1 MRGALVV
8 SLAASCLAWAGGAS
22 GQQLTKTFD
31 YRPKDSIQDVSLV
44 VDDVRIN
51 QVVFRVPKEGAAPA
65 RRSTNEMVVR
75 VDNEGQTPVAVGV
88 AVVVLDESGNIVAAG
103 SGATRMGWV
112 AVGQRIPVS
121 MRLPFVSR
129 NFPKA
134 KKFTITMEVEP
145 KTDSAPSPEASGA
158 P

>member
-1 MRGALVV
+1 MRRALVV
-8 SLAASCLAWAGGAS
+8 SLAVSCLGWTGRAA

-31 YRPKDSIQDVSLV
+31 YKPKDSIQDVSMA
-44 VDDVRIN
+44 VDDVKIN
-51 QVVFRVPKEGAAPA
+51 QVVFRMPKEGEAPT
-65 RRSTNEMVVR
+65 RRSTSEMVVR
-75 VDNEGQTPVAVGV
+75 VDNESQTPVAVGV

-129 NFPKA
+129 NFAKA

-145 KTDSAPSPEASGA
+145 KTGSAPSPEASGA

>member
-1 MRGALVV
+1 MRRALVV
-8 SLAASCLAWAGGAS
+8 SLAVSCLAWAGRAA

-31 YRPKDSIQDVSLV
+31 YKPKDSIQDVSMA
-44 VDDVRIN
+44 VDDVKIN
-51 QVVFRVPKEGAAPA
+51 QVVFRLPKEGEAPT
-65 RRSTNEMVVR
+65 RRSTSEMVVR
-75 VDNEGQTPVAVGV
+75 VDNESQTPVAVGV

-103 SGATRMGWV
+103 SGATRTGWV

-129 NFPKA
+129 NFAKA

-145 KTDSAPSPEASGA
+145 KTGSAPSPEASGA

>member
-1 MRGALVV
+1 MRRTLVV
-8 SLAASCLAWAGGAS
+8 SLAALCLAWVGRAS

-31 YRPKDSIQDVSLV
+31 YKPKDGIQDVSLA
-44 VDDVRIN
+44 VDDVKIN
-51 QVVFRVPKEGAAPA
+51 QVVFRVPKEGDSPA
-65 RRSTNEMVVR
+65 RRSTSEMVVR

-88 AVVVLDESGNIVAAG
+88 AMVVLDDAGNIVAAG

-121 MRLPFVSR
+121 MRLPFISR
-129 NFPKA
+129 NFAKA
-134 KKFTITMEVEP
+134 KKFTITVEVEP
-145 KTDSAPSPEASGA
+145 KTGTAPAPEASGA